1 MDLRTPVAVL
11 VLALLSGCH
20 AVQGLGKDI
29 ENLGLIIQ
37 EKINPSASREGY
49 SGDGCERVVGEAP
62 YAQELIDWNQPIES
76 DVGQNSTGDEKRAEP
91 LSSTP

>member
-1 MDLRTPVAVL
+1 MDLRTLVAVL
-11 VLALLSGCH
+11 VLTLLNGCH

-49 SGDGCERVVGEAP
+49 SGNGGEGVVGEVP

-76 DVGQNSTGDEKRAEP
+76 DVGQNSPGYEKRTKP
-91 LSSTP
+91 IN